1 LHGSKLL
8 KKPDQCRAVYLA
20 SHLWWV
26 VENSQKEEDAA
37 NVSLSYRLYNRNFFL
52 TKSTAVSRRKAC
64 SRMPPASPSRGRC
77 LHGHGGVSGALCRN
91 PQSIRLLL

>member
-26 VENSQKEEDAA
+26 VENSQREEDPKS
-37 NVSLSYRLYNRNFFL
+37 VSTLNTMKLTRL
-52 TKSTAVSRRKAC
+52 T
-64 SRMPPASPSRGRC
+64 
-77 LHGHGGVSGALCRN
+77 
-91 PQSIRLLL
+91 